1 MSNKQLYQKNVF
13 LQKSKDKFNPD
24 VLKKKD
30 DVDKNRKINVF
41 KKSITTYNSI
51 TNHTPENIK
60 SQKDL
65 ELQKDSVIQNL
76 ESIIMQKKKEREE
89 QEMQLKPQ
97 KQKIIIDENSEQ
109 KKIQD
114 FNEMKEEQT
123 EYLNTHKK
131 VVEENKN
138 RYEDILSNLKNLG
151 ILNN

>member
-41 KKSITTYNSI
+41 KKSNTTYNSI
-51 TNHTPENIK
+51 TNHTPESIK

-89 QEMQLKPQ
+89 QEIQLKPQ

-131 VVEENKN
+131 VVEDNKN

>member
-41 KKSITTYNSI
+41 KKSSTTYNSI

-76 ESIIMQKKKEREE
+76 ESIIMQKKKERED

>member
-76 ESIIMQKKKEREE
+76 ESIIMQKKKERED